1 MTKQKMKPEPAKT
14 SLSLESHQVLL
25 RPLVTEKGMHRSER
39 YNQYSFEINVLA
51 TKEDVRR
58 AVELVLCTARLPFG
72 AGCGTQLVE
81 RYPKE
86 RLVCCERLSGACSVS
101 SKLHLHRVMRS
112 TRRSDLHNE
121 RV

>member
-58 AVELVLCTARLPFG
+58 AVEELFDVRVTKVRTQNRVGKSRRFRFRRGKTRSWKKALVT
-72 AGCGTQLVE
+72 
-81 RYPKE
+81 
-86 RLVCCERLSGACSVS
+86 
-101 SKLHLHRVMRS
+101 LHDEHRI
-112 TRRSDLHNE
+112 DFF
-121 RV
+121 

>member
-1 MTKQKMKPEPAKT
+1 MTKQKKKPEPAKT

-58 AVELVLCTARLPFG
+58 AVEELFDVRVTKVRTQNRVGKSRRFRFRRGKTRSWKKALVT
-72 AGCGTQLVE
+72 
-81 RYPKE
+81 
-86 RLVCCERLSGACSVS
+86 
-101 SKLHLHRVMRS
+101 LHDDHRI
-112 TRRSDLHNE
+112 DFF
-121 RV
+121 

>member
-14 SLSLESHQVLL
+14 SLSLESHQVML

-58 AVELVLCTARLPFG
+58 AVEELFDVRVTKVRTQNRVGKSRRFRFRRGKTRSWKKALVT
-72 AGCGTQLVE
+72 
-81 RYPKE
+81 
-86 RLVCCERLSGACSVS
+86 
-101 SKLHLHRVMRS
+101 LHDDHRI
-112 TRRSDLHNE
+112 DFF
-121 RV
+121 